1 MKQAPELQPAAGQP
15 GGATLAGTLRRR
27 IEAGELRPGTR
38 LGSLRAVAGQTGL
51 SHHAVLAAYRELVG
65 AGLAEARHGSGFFVA
80 AGPRAAAARWLQSAP
95 SLDELLDTA
104 LLIRGFVEPSP
115 LLKCGSGVL
124 PREWLAGLGL
134 QRQLRGVAA
143 QACGN
148 LHDYGSAL
156 GYPPL
161 REALQRR
168 LGRRRIS
175 CGPEQ
180 ILLTAGITQ
189 GLELVIRGLCR
200 SGDTVLVENPGYY
213 NLFGLLHGSGLR
225 LRAVP
230 RTPAGPDLEA
240 LEALL
245 RAGEAPK
252 LFFMQ
257 TLLHNPTGSD
267 LGPASAHRLLRLAEQ
282 YGFLIVEDDAY
293 ADLAEDSD
301 LRLAALDLDRVI
313 YLSGF
318 TKTLSAGLRVG
329 FAAASGPV
337 LESLCRA
344 KLLTSIST
352 CEFIERV
359 IHRVLTEGGYDRFTA
374 GLRTRVGAAQELW
387 QAELEQAGW
396 PCFPGNRRG
405 LFVWARHPQWPDSV
419 ALARTAAA
427 AGFWFAPGSAFD
439 PDHAQSPWVRF
450 NVGYRSPA
458 LTAWLKAVPR

>member
-1 MKQAPELQPAAGQP
+1 MELA
-15 GGATLAGTLRRR
+15 ATLRHQ
-27 IEAGELRPGTR
+27 IEAGQLRPGAR
-38 LGSLRAVAGQTGL
+38 LGSLRQVSAAQGL
-51 SHHAVLAAYRELVG
+51 SRHAVLAAYRELAG
-65 AGLAEARHGSGFFVA
+65 AGLVEARHGSGFYVSA
-80 AGPRAAAARWLQSAP
+80 PARPAGLAPAAP
-95 SLDELLDTA
+95 SLDLLLDTA

-134 QRQLRGVAA
+134 QRHLRAVAA
-143 QACGN
+143 QAGN
-148 LHDYGSAL
+148 LYDYGSAL

-175 CGPEQ
+175 CGPGQ
-180 ILLTAGITQ
+180 ILLTAGLTQ
-189 GLELVIRGLCR
+189 GLELVIRALCR
-200 SGDTVLVENPGYY
+200 PGDPVLVENPGYY

-230 RTPAGPDLEA
+230 RTAQGPDLDA

-245 RAGEAPK
+245 RAGEAPR

-257 TLLHNPTGSD
+257 TLLHNPTGSSM
-267 LGPASAHRLLRLAEQ
+267 GPAPAHRLLRLAEQ

-293 ADLAEDSD
+293 ADLAEDAD
-301 LRLAALDLDRVI
+301 LRLAALDGLSRVI

-329 FAAASGPV
+329 FVAASEPV
-337 LESLCRA
+337 VEALCRA
-344 KLLTSIST
+344 KLLTSIAT

-359 IHRVLTEGGYDRFTA
+359 VHRVLQEGGYDRFTA
-374 GLRTRVGAAQELW
+374 SLRARVQAAQASWRGELGQGGW
-387 QAELEQAGW
+387 QG
-396 PCFPGNRRG
+396 FPAQGRG
-405 LFVWARHPQWPDSV
+405 LFLWARHPRWPDSV
-419 ALARTAAA
+419 ELARAAAA
-427 AGFWFAPGSAFD
+427 AGFWFAPGGAFD
-439 PDHAQSPWVRF
+439 PDHGASPWVRF

-458 LTAWLKAVPR
+458 LSAWLKAVCR